1 MADKYPRIS
10 RDGIRLWLEDP
21 TTQSFLKTLEWYQDQ
36 LGDVRR
42 NATFV
47 GDTNDKT
54 AENLFRNLGATQA
67 AEDFKNPMRILEQ
80 YELVKEEVA

>member
-1 MADKYPRIS
+1 M
-10 RDGIRLWLEDP
+10 
-21 TTQSFLKTLEWYQDQ
+21 
-36 LGDVRR
+36 RR

-67 AEDFKNPMRILEQ
+67 AEDFRNPMRIFEQ